1 MFKLK
6 ASGGILPLLAC
17 VIYMQLMLTSL
28 CTCGSIGGRREE
40 ITLHSDGGY
49 DFLIA
54 IHKDVNEDL
63 ELITKLQVCSLGKK
77 IITVDSSA
85 NLILLLSKFSS
96 LHS

>member
-6 ASGGILPLLAC
+6 ASGRILQLFAC

-54 IHKDVNEDL
+54 IHKDVNEDA
-63 ELITKLQVCSLGKK
+63 ELINKLQVYSLGEK
-77 IITVDSSA
+77 IITVKQRKPYFIFMKIFFA
-85 NLILLLSKFSS
+85 A
-96 LHS
+96 